1 MATANQG
8 FCDGT
13 NPLKN
18 ARRNTGAK
26 LVIYQSTRGE
36 APDLDF
42 QEVLLTGLARDGG
55 LYVPTSLPDQ
65 DLSGLQG
72 LDYPTMAA
80 RILSGF
86 TGGSPSE
93 AELLAMTR
101 PAYGDFAHSAV
112 APMKQI
118 GPGDWLMELFH
129 GPTLAFKDFA
139 LQVLGRLFDHALK
152 AKGERVTI
160 LGATSGDTGS
170 AAIEGCRGRD
180 AVDIF
185 ILYPKGRVSE
195 VQRRQMTTVNDENVH
210 CIAVDG
216 DFDDCQALVKAA
228 FGDLDFRDRLQL
240 SAVNSINWARVA
252 AQIVYYFHGAL
263 ALGGNADR
271 PVSFSVPSGNFG
283 NVFAG
288 HVARAM
294 GAPIGQFVV
303 GANMN
308 DILHRFVATGS
319 YRKDGVTP
327 TMSPSMDIQV
337 ASNFE
342 RLLFELC
349 GRDGGRVRGL
359 ISSLSQSGGFDM
371 DTDTQKLVSR
381 GFTSARVDEEATLQE
396 IRRIHAETGE
406 VIDPHSAVGTASAR
420 QARASGAIPS
430 ETPIISL
437 ATAHP
442 AKFPDAV
449 ERAIGKRPA
458 LPERMGDLMDR
469 AEHASELPNDLVAL
483 QKFVTERARIAS

>member
-1 MATANQG
+1 M
-8 FCDGT
+8 
-13 NPLKN
+13 
-18 ARRNTGAK
+18 
-26 LVIYQSTRGE
+26 IYQSTRGE

-42 QEVLLTGLARDGG
+42 QDVLLTGLGRDGG
-55 LYVPTSLPDQ
+55 LYVPRVLPELDM
-65 DLSGLQG
+65 SGLDA
-72 LDYPTMAA
+72 LDYPALAA
-80 RILSGF
+80 RVLAGF
-86 TGGSPSE
+86 TQGSPSE
-93 AELLAMTR
+93 DELLDMTR
-101 PAYGDFAHSAV
+101 GAYGGFAHAAV
-112 APMKQI
+112 APLKQI
-118 GPGDWLMELFH
+118 GPNDWLMELFH

-139 LQVLGRLFDHALK
+139 LQVLGRLFDHALR
-152 AKGERVTI
+152 AQGRRVTI

-170 AAIEGCRGRD
+170 AAIEGCRGRE

-185 ILYPKGRVSE
+185 ILYPKGRVSD
-195 VQRRQMTTVNDENVH
+195 VQRKQMTTVDDPNVH

-228 FGDLDFRDRLQL
+228 FGDLAFRDRMQL

-252 AQIVYYFHGAL
+252 AQIVYYIHGSL
-263 ALGGNADR
+263 ALGGTPER
-271 PVSFSVPSGNFG
+271 RVSFSVPSGNFG

-294 GAPIGQFVV
+294 GAPIGRFVV
-303 GANMN
+303 GANVN

-349 GRDGGRVRGL
+349 GRDGQRVRGL
-359 ISSLSQSGGFDM
+359 MHSLSQSGGFDM
-371 DTDTQKLVSR
+371 DESARVDIR
-381 GFTSARVDEEATLQE
+381 NGFTSARVDEAATLAE

-406 VIDPHSAVGTASAR
+406 IIDPHTAVGTASAM
-420 QARASGAIPS
+420 QARSAGDVDP
-430 ETPIISL
+430 ETPVISL

-469 AEHASELPNDLVAL
+469 PEHASELPNDLIAL
-483 QKFVTERARIAS
+483 QGFVADRARIAQ

>member
-1 MATANQG
+1 M
-8 FCDGT
+8 
-13 NPLKN
+13 
-18 ARRNTGAK
+18 
-26 LVIYQSTRGE
+26 IYQSTRGE

-42 QEVLLTGLARDGG
+42 QDVLLTGLGRDGG
-55 LYVPTSLPDQ
+55 LYVPKELPELDHA
-65 DLSGLQG
+65 DLGG
-72 LDYPTMAA
+72 LDYPALAA
-80 RILSGF
+80 RVLSGF
-86 TGGSPSE
+86 TGGTPGE
-93 AELLAMTR
+93 AELLSMTG
-101 PAYGDFAHSAV
+101 PAYGGFAHAAV
-112 APMKQI
+112 APIKQI
-118 GPGDWLMELFH
+118 GPNDWMMELFH

-152 AKGERVTI
+152 ARGERVTI

-185 ILYPKGRVSE
+185 ILYPKGRVSD
-195 VQRRQMTTVNDENVH
+195 VQRKQMTTVDDPNVH

-228 FGDLDFRDRLQL
+228 FGDLDFRDRMQL

-252 AQIVYYFHGAL
+252 AQIVFYFHGAL
-263 ALGGNADR
+263 SLGGSADR

-294 GAPIGQFVV
+294 GAPIGRFVV
-303 GANMN
+303 GANVN

-319 YRKDGVTP
+319 YRKQGVTP

-349 GRDGGRVRGL
+349 ERDGGRVRGL
-359 ISSLSQSGGFDM
+359 MGNLSQSGGFDM
-371 DTDTQKLVSR
+371 DADAATRVSE
-381 GFTSARVDEEATLQE
+381 GYTSARVDEEGTLEE

-406 VIDPHSAVGTASAR
+406 VIDPHTAVGTASAR
-420 QARASGAIPS
+420 QARLSGAIDPA
-430 ETPIISL
+430 TPVISL
-437 ATAHP
+437 STAHP

-449 ERAIGKRPA
+449 ERAIGERPG
-458 LPERMGDLMDR
+458 LPERLGDLMERDER
-469 AEHASELPNDLVAL
+469 ATDLPNDLPSL
-483 QKFVTERARIAS
+483 QKFISQHARIAG

>member
-1 MATANQG
+1 M
-8 FCDGT
+8 
-13 NPLKN
+13 
-18 ARRNTGAK
+18 
-26 LVIYQSTRGE
+26 IYQSTRGE

-42 QEVLLTGLARDGG
+42 QDVLLTGLARDGG
-55 LYVPTSLPDQ
+55 LYVPRDLPVL
-65 DLSGLQG
+65 DLQRLEG
-72 LDYPTMAA
+72 LDYASLA
-80 RILSGF
+80 SRVLSGF

-93 AELLAMTR
+93 AELLGMTG
-101 PAYGDFAHSAV
+101 PAYGGFAHVAV

-118 GPGDWLMELFH
+118 GPNDWLMELFH

-195 VQRRQMTTVNDENVH
+195 VQRRQMTTIRDQNVH

-228 FGDLDFRDRLQL
+228 FGDLGFRDRLQL

-252 AQIVYYFHGAL
+252 AQIVYYVHGAI
-263 ALGGNADR
+263 ALGGSPDR

-288 HVARAM
+288 HAARAM
-294 GAPIGQFVV
+294 GAPIGKFVV
-303 GANMN
+303 GANVN

-327 TMSPSMDIQV
+327 TISPSMDIQV

-349 GRDGGRVRGL
+349 GRDGARVRGL
-359 ISSLSQSGGFDM
+359 MNSLSQAGGFDM
-371 DTDTQKLVSR
+371 DASVRASIGN
-381 GFTSARVDEEATLQE
+381 GFASARVDEDATLEE
-396 IRRIHAETGE
+396 IRRVYAETGE

-420 QARASGAIPS
+420 QARTAGAISS

-469 AEHASELPNDLVAL
+469 PEHASDLPNDLVAL
-483 QKFVTERARIAS
+483 QKFITERARITS